1 MADYVATAEAEIS
14 ASPAQVWTAL
24 TDPDQIEKYMFGSR
38 VETDWK
44 QGSPIVWKGE
54 YDGKPYEDK
63 GEIVDIDPE
72 RRLKV
77 THFSP
82 LSGQED
88 VPENYH
94 TLTYEL
100 ENRGDTTHISLSQD
114 NNASEEQAEQ
124 FKGNWQSM
132 LDGLKEVVERG

>member
-1 MADYVATAEAEIS
+1 MADFVAIAEAEIS

-24 TDPDQIEKYMFGSR
+24 TDP
-38 VETDWK
+38 
-44 QGSPIVWKGE
+44 
-54 YDGKPYEDK
+54 
-63 GEIVDIDPE
+63 E

-82 LSGQED
+82 MSGQED

-100 ENRGDTTHISLSQD
+100 EDCGATTHISLSQD

-132 LDGLKEVVERG
+132 LDSLKEVVERG